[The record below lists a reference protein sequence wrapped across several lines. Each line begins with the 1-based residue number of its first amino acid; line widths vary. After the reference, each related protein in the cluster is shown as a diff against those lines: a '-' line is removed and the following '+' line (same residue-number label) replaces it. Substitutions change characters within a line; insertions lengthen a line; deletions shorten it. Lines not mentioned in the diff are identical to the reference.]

1 MCGAWGRAYAGRM
14 TSPAS
19 PESLSPPDGWRTF
32 LWLWGSQALSV
43 IGSAIAGFAF
53 NIYLTQTRF
62 PLAEQKPQL
71 AAALSLTALAW
82 ALTATLLAP
91 LAGAWTDRHDR
102 RRIMLACDVAG
113 VALTLG
119 TLLLVGS
126 AATPLWALV
135 TLTALMGAVSTFH
148 GSAFD
153 ASYTSLVPRER
164 LPRANGMMQTVWS
177 LAGLVGPAAAALLI
191 GVPALLRESGS
202 GPAWLSG
209 LRDGVAFAYAV
220 DAVTFLVAVLI
231 LSRLRVPSPVR
242 REGAARGSLLADMRF
257 GWVFIGQRRPLLA
270 LLLTFAAANLCTSN
284 LGVLE
289 PLIAKFGLNGD
300 WEARGGTLQ
309 GTLATLAVVQSVGG
323 VLGGVLIS
331 TWGGLKRQRVL
342 GVLVPMIVSGLA
354 FAAFGAA
361 GTVLGAAAA
370 LLVLGLTFPAMNAHS
385 QSIWQSQ
392 VPPELQGR
400 VFSVR
405 RLIAQFTSPASSALA
420 GLLAA
425 RYAPGAVAVAAGLTL
440 AVVAALQL
448 LNPALRRVEDP
459 ALSAHAPTG
468 AD

>member
-1 MCGAWGRAYAGRM
+1 
-14 TSPAS
+14 
-19 PESLSPPDGWRTF
+19 
-32 LWLWGSQALSV
+32 
-43 IGSAIAGFAF
+43 
-53 NIYLTQTRF
+53 
-62 PLAEQKPQL
+62 
-71 AAALSLTALAW
+71 
-82 ALTATLLAP
+82 
-91 LAGAWTDRHDR
+91 
-102 RRIMLACDVAG
+102 MLACDVAG

-153 ASYTSLVPRER
+153 ASYTSLVPRDR

-370 LLVLGLTFPAMNAHS
+370 LLVMGLTFPAMNAHS